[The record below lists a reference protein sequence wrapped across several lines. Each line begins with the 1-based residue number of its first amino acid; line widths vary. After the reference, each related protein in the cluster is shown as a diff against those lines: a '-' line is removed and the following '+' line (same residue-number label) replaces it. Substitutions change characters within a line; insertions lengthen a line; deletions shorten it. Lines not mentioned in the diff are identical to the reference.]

1 MSMYPPICQSHDI
14 LYVYFPPLKPAF
26 CRGWWSKM
34 GFHETQLAHVVL
46 WNVASWT
53 KDFSPPWKQ
62 EKHLAVVFSIH
73 LCGSLS
79 SSRLFPITPHP
90 PPNLT
95 LACLS
100 GLLPCIP
107 PLSVWPP
114 SQEVAQLVDKHHGED
129 VEQEVGF
136 WGGRCGWVGVSV
148 WRWGLQLGL
157 GPMTAEGF
165 CYTKMNALS
174 CLASLVLIRVILY
187 ILGKVQA

>member
-1 MSMYPPICQSHDI
+1 MKTGKTFSCCI
-14 LYVYFPPLKPAF
+14 LYPSLWFPLIFPPL
-26 CRGWWSKM
+26 S
-34 GFHETQLAHVVL
+34 HH
-46 WNVASWT
+46 
-53 KDFSPPWKQ
+53 PP
-62 EKHLAVVFSIH
+62 
-73 LCGSLS
+73 
-79 SSRLFPITPHP
+79 P